1 MEKQEFYS
9 ALEDYLEIENVNE
22 SSSLELSSM
31 GILSVI
37 ALVDE
42 NFDKQLIAADLK
54 MVKVVSDLM
63 NLIGKDN
70 FTE

>member
-54 MVKVVSDLM
+54 MVKGVSDLM